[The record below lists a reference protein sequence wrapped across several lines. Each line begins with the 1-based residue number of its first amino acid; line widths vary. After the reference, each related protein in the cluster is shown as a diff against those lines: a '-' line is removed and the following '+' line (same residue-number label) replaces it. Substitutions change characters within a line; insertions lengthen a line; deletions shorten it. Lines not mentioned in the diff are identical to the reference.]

1 MHARTLGRQLALA
14 RRRAGRTGRTGRAG
28 RAGLSCA
35 QVAAALGWPP
45 TQLRLLETGHGL
57 TLALLQQLAAFYGLT
72 VGALL
77 SGVPPRPSR
86 SSDVL

>member
-1 MHARTLGRQLALA
+1 MHAHALGQRLALA
-14 RRRAGRTGRTGRAG
+14 RRRAG
-28 RAGLSCA
+28 LSCA
-35 QVAAALGWPP
+35 QAAAALGLPP
-45 TQLRLLETGHGL
+45 GRLRLLEAGHGL